1 MEPKRS
7 WLKEPFCGVSH
18 MIGAGLS
25 IAGLVA
31 LLLVAK
37 GRPWHIVAYS
47 IYGATL
53 IALYTASTLYHSIH
67 TSERGVKRLQRLDY
81 IGIFLLIAG
90 TYTPVCLV
98 VLRGAL
104 GWTMFGIEWGIAAA
118 GITVTLAWKRAP
130 EWWRVVCYVLMGW
143 LTVIAL
149 PAMRAVLPPAA
160 LWWLVAGGI
169 AYTVGM
175 VVYATDRPHLCPGKF
190 SAHDLWHI
198 FVMGGSACHFVLVLC
213 FVARVA

>member
-1 MEPKRS
+1 M
-7 WLKEPFCGVSH
+7 LGV
-18 MIGAGLS
+18 GLS

-31 LLLVAK
+31 LLFVAH
-37 GRPWHIVAYS
+37 GRPWHVVAYS

-53 IALYTASTLYHSIH
+53 IALYTASTLYHSIQTH
-67 TSERGVKRLQRLDY
+67 EHGIKRLQRLDY

-98 VLRGAL
+98 ALRGTL
-104 GWTMFGIEWGIAAA
+104 GWTMFGIEWGIAAL
-118 GITVTLAWKRAP
+118 GIIATFAWKGAP
-130 EWWRVVCYVLMGW
+130 EWVRVVLYVLMGW

-160 LWWLVAGGI
+160 LGWLIGGGI
-169 AYTVGM
+169 SYTVGM
-175 VVYATDRPHLCPGKF
+175 IVYATDWPHLYPGKF

-198 FVMGGSACHFVLVLC
+198 FVIGGSACHFVMVLC
-213 FVARVA
+213 FVSRLV